1 MCEYCRSSYKGNIN
15 GKAITTNKWK
25 KTAGYKEN
33 WAKRD
38 KLDLFILKGK
48 TDKKAGLMIEN
59 ENGARYIDIDY
70 CPFCGRKLG
79 D

>member
-1 MCEYCRSSYKGNIN
+1 MCEYCREAEKLEIA
-15 GKAITTNKWK
+15 GKTIKTNEWQE
-25 KTAGYKEN
+25 TAGYNAPK
-33 WAKRD
+33 D
-38 KLDLFILKGK
+38 KIDFLELFILKGK
-48 TDKKAGLMIEN
+48 TDKKAGLMIYN